1 MSFFDKKIS
10 SKAFTLIEIL
20 IYTAIFGVVA
30 AGIIGVAWNI
40 TRLHTT
46 QIASN
51 EIDENLRYVMNLVNS
66 KVREA
71 SLIVQA
77 SGTTL
82 ILRMPDSL
90 KSPTTFS
97 LNNGTLYIQEGSADP
112 VAITSNRVEVT
123 SLNFEYISVAGSKGG
138 VRVNIAMAYKEQPG
152 IASREYI
159 TTVTK
164 VNAIVFDSD
173 IIPDVTNSRSVGINT
188 AQWKDGYFSRNVIVG
203 GDVSST
209 GFIIGGAGLCM
220 GTDCRTSWG
229 QVTGVTGSGT
239 QNYIAKWTSSGSI
252 GNSQIFD
259 NGTNVGIGTTSP
271 NVKLH
276 ISNTTAGI
284 NELLRLAYNNSVG
297 SGARLSWWAGDTV
310 SETGRIE
317 NFVDAGNQVSLRF
330 YTYNSG
336 LGERM
341 RITAAG
347 NVGIGT
353 ASPPS
358 LLSVGASSQFQVNSS
373 GDIVKIKN
381 LTYSWPS
388 SHAVGF
394 LKNDGSGNLTWDTS
408 GAVGGTGSAGQ
419 VAFWSSTTT
428 ITGDSGFYWDNTN
441 KRLGLGTTAPGQR
454 LSVVGDI
461 GLSGG
466 DRFIGTTDAYGLSI
480 RTNNTNRIFISADG
494 NVGIGTTSPSRTLD
508 VHGIAQLRGAAG
520 GTGLFVDSGGNVG
533 IGTTSPAFKLD
544 VSGSARVT
552 NVFKEGNWR
561 HVLSS
566 YVTATPTNGVLL
578 TTAIPYDGVT
588 NRGMHGIRVMGY
600 AFGESRPIDFEVVFY
615 LYTSGFNSYGWT
627 NYGAHDPG
635 TIKLSYEGN
644 VVKLWW
650 SSKVYYASYE
660 IFTKSHGALGQNDSW
675 FEGWTITD
683 AVAPTSNVVDVP
695 YRNAMPYGL
704 AMRGNINL
712 NGNWLSGDGDNEGVY
727 INASGNVGIG
737 ATSPSYRLDV
747 AGDINT
753 SGYFRGNGSQIT
765 NLNASNL
772 TSGIVPAA
780 RLSSTQAY
788 YTLDPIFPK
797 TNQQHTTLGGA
808 TIGEIAL
815 SSAYVQNKLQFVLP
829 YSIEY
834 TTNGTTW
841 NTYPDPVDSDTVKKM
856 FLGYNAGGKIYL
868 RGPNNGNWL
877 GLRITWQAPSYYFLN
892 YFYTYMSTSGHQCA
906 ITIEKT
912 YGDDLNTWITVAT
925 TTNFS
930 SWPGHTLVPHSNIAW
945 NPTPTPGTHSKYV
958 RVTFTPTWNGSYP
971 NNNIDIYAIDWFGE
985 YPANI
990 KPMQLFTWD
999 FDKNVTFD
1007 NGLRMPGSIGIGTTN
1022 PIQKLHVEGNAYIS
1036 GSVGIG
1042 TTNPNTLLDVRGR
1055 INTPEIAFRNSDG
1068 GDDSDPYRLR
1078 KYQFGSSS
1086 NELQL
1091 QLNDD
1096 SDERFAIYGN
1106 SCSGYSCGEYSGN
1119 LYHFFKADGTAYHAG
1134 NVGIGTTSP
1143 SYKLDV
1149 SGDIRATGTIY
1160 GTFSGTIN
1168 AANVSAGSFG
1178 ANTGGGN
1185 YSFPANLTVS
1195 GAVGIGT
1202 TNPGVKLDVVGGYI
1216 RTWGGEFI
1224 SYKENPGGILGA
1236 LALEGKNAS
1245 STNPYMKRWT
1255 LFNMQDYSGVNGFV
1269 IYEYYDANNDGSYCN
1284 DGGACNMRF
1293 IIASGGNVGIGTATP
1308 AYPLDVVGDVRFS
1321 GTLQGGSVPWA
1332 RLTSFPS
1339 ACSAGNAVTGLG
1351 STLTCSPFMTNPMT
1365 TLGDIIYGGSSG
1377 TPTRL
1382 AGSAGFL
1389 KSTGAAAPSWSAVN
1403 LASSDVTGTLAVTSG
1418 GTGLSSIAAG
1428 SILYATSSNTLIAI
1442 APTAANQVLRST
1454 AANALQFG
1462 ALVAADIPNLDASK
1476 ITSGTFG
1483 IARGGTNSTATPTAG
1498 AVAYGTGSAYAFTAA
1513 GTANQVLISGGTST
1527 PTWSNIASLLTQ
1539 GTNITISG
1547 TTNATI
1553 ATVNNPTFSTSVS
1566 TPLLTSSGAIA
1577 IKPGSN
1583 STTAIQLQNT
1593 GGTAIVNV
1601 DTTNSRV
1608 GINNAS
1614 PSYALD
1620 ITGDIRVTGAIIGTV
1635 STTISATNVS
1645 AGAFGSN
1652 TGGGNYSFPARV
1664 GIGTTS
1670 PSTDLHIKVSSGDVK
1685 IQLGTQA
1692 SVVPTTGGP
1701 NNPSAA
1707 VDDSSNGGSA
1717 VWSNPTNVYT
1727 SNDVYAS
1734 VTIPAGVD
1742 PDYYW
1747 SDYLK
1752 ATGFGFSLPSTANIL
1767 GIKVEI
1773 EAKASVASTLT
1784 INEVLLVKS
1793 GSIVGSS
1800 KSGGLLT
1807 ASDAYYSFG
1816 DTTDLWGT
1824 TWSYSDIN
1832 NSNFGVVVSVFN
1844 PTTSART
1851 AYIDHIRITV
1861 YYTSSG
1867 DADWQ
1872 MAVSSTSGAFIINPL
1887 FSGGRVGIGTTT
1899 PSATLDINGTLNVNG
1914 IIQGKFYDKYT
1925 GSISRT
1931 YSSGNGTSSLSTGKY
1946 YPDWFCALS
1955 KVDATELDTATEHAY
1970 CTVTLDGNNQW
1981 LLNAVISG
1989 VSDQTV
1995 SCSIYCIR
2003 L

>member
-1 MSFFDKKIS
+1 MLFFRKKIKPS
-10 SKAFTLIEIL
+10 GFTLIEIL

-66 KVREA
+66 KVRE
-71 SLIVQA
+71 STMIEQA

-82 ILRMPDSL
+82 ILRMPDST

-97 LNNGTLYIQEGSADP
+97 LSNGTLYIQEGSADP

-123 SLNFEYISVAGSKGG
+123 SLNFEYLSVAGSKGG
-138 VRVNIAMAYKEQPG
+138 VRINITMAYKEQPG
-152 IASREYI
+152 IASREYL

-164 VNAIVFDSD
+164 VNAITFDSD
-173 IIPDVTNSRSVGINT
+173 ILPDVNNLRNVGAPNYR
-188 AQWKDGYFSRNVIVG
+188 WKEGYFS
-203 GDVSST
+203 GDVTVQGNVSSS
-209 GFIIGGAGLCM
+209 GFIMGGAGLCM
-220 GTDCRTSWG
+220 GSDCRTSWG

-239 QNYIAKWTSSGSI
+239 QNYIPKWTSSGAI

-271 NVKLH
+271 GYKLQ
-276 ISNTTAGI
+276 
-284 NELLRLAYNNSVG
+284 V
-297 SGARLSWWAGDTV
+297 AGDIGLGATN
-310 SETGRIE
+310 SIYFSSKERISANGLGE
-317 NFVDAGNQVSLRF
+317 IGID
-330 YTYNSG
+330 YNSG
-336 LGERM
+336 S
-341 RITAAG
+341 TATNNFVVYNGSTTALFTVQRAG

-388 SHAVGF
+388 THSIGF

-419 VAFWSSTTT
+419 IAFWSATTT
-428 ITGDSGFYWDNTN
+428 ITGDSGLYWDNAN
-441 KRLGLGTTAPGQR
+441 KRLGIGTTAPGQK

-466 DRFIGTTDAYGLSI
+466 ERFIGTTDAYGLSI

-494 NVGIGTTSPSRTLD
+494 NVGIGTTSPGRMLD
-508 VHGIAQLRGAAG
+508 VHGLVQLRGAPG
-520 GTGLFVDSGGNVG
+520 GSGLFVDSGGNVG
-533 IGTTSPAFKLD
+533 IGTTSPSTKLD
-544 VSGSARVT
+544 ININSTTYNNEAGGLRLTFSEDPTERLYMGWDNSLGTYGSAFIQSIKSGT
-552 NVFKEGNWR
+552 Q
-561 HVLSS
+561 
-566 YVTATPTNGVLL
+566 YTPLL
-578 TTAIPYDGVT
+578 
-588 NRGMHGIRVMGY
+588 
-600 AFGESRPIDFEVVFY
+600 
-615 LYTSGFNSYGWT
+615 L
-627 NYGAHDPG
+627 
-635 TIKLSYEGN
+635 
-644 VVKLWW
+644 
-650 SSKVYYASYE
+650 
-660 IFTKSHGALGQNDSW
+660 
-675 FEGWTITD
+675 
-683 AVAPTSNVVDVP
+683 
-695 YRNAMPYGL
+695 NAAG
-704 AMRGNINL
+704 
-712 NGNWLSGDGDNEGVY
+712 
-727 INASGNVGIG
+727 GNVGIG
-737 ATSPSYRLDV
+737 
-747 AGDINT
+747 
-753 SGYFRGNGSQIT
+753 
-765 NLNASNL
+765 
-772 TSGIVPAA
+772 
-780 RLSSTQAY
+780 
-788 YTLDPIFPK
+788 
-797 TNQQHTTLGGA
+797 TTGPGA
-808 TIGEIAL
+808 KLEIAGET
-815 SSAYVQNKLQFVLP
+815 K
-829 YSIEY
+829 
-834 TTNGTTW
+834 
-841 NTYPDPVDSDTVKKM
+841 
-856 FLGYNAGGKIYL
+856 
-868 RGPNNGNWL
+868 
-877 GLRITWQAPSYYFLN
+877 
-892 YFYTYMSTSGHQCA
+892 STSGFYLDKK
-906 ITIEKT
+906 TISLTTAPKWLRFAQSVGNGGNNAGVFEIRWSRSGVHGHIIFNAGANYGGANGINLNLLGGST
-912 YGDDLNTWITVAT
+912 YGSQGITQIRLLRNTTYDLMYLEFYAAYGDAT
-925 TTNFS
+925 YPNSIEVRQLSGYGWSLLNIVDGSIPAGYTA
-930 SWPGHTLVPHSNIAW
+930 HTLSTSGAFAVNED
-945 NPTPTPGTHSKYV
+945 SK
-958 RVTFTPTWNGSYP
+958 TFMITKW
-971 NNNIDIYAIDWFGE
+971 
-985 YPANI
+985 
-990 KPMQLFTWD
+990 
-999 FDKNVTFD
+999 
-1007 NGLRMPGSIGIGTTN
+1007 
-1022 PIQKLHVEGNAYIS
+1022 
-1036 GSVGIG
+1036 
-1042 TTNPNTLLDVRGR
+1042 
-1055 INTPEIAFRNSDG
+1055 
-1068 GDDSDPYRLR
+1068 
-1078 KYQFGSSS
+1078 
-1086 NELQL
+1086 
-1091 QLNDD
+1091 
-1096 SDERFAIYGN
+1096 
-1106 SCSGYSCGEYSGN
+1106 
-1119 LYHFFKADGTAYHAG
+1119 G

-1149 SGDIRATGTIY
+1149 AGDIRLTGTLYANSISGTYSGTVPAAQVTAGTFATGDFTFPSNLIVSNTLTATNVNATSTIQLN
-1160 GTFSGTIN
+1160 GTTIVTSGRALQNLTGISSSGTITLTGLTASRIVGTDASSN
-1168 AANVSAGSFG
+1168 LTTSITSAMVANSVSDETGSGALVFGTSPSISGPTLSGTIAGTYTIGGTPTLGASLTGSGSPNITGIGQFSGATGVFSTSVTTPLLTSSGAITIKPGSNSTTAIQLQNSAGTAVVNVDTTNSR
-1178 ANTGGGN
+1178 
-1185 YSFPANLTVS
+1185 
-1195 GAVGIGT
+1195 VGIAT
-1202 TNPGVKLDVVGGYI
+1202 T
-1216 RTWGGEFI
+1216 
-1224 SYKENPGGILGA
+1224 
-1236 LALEGKNAS
+1236 
-1245 STNPYMKRWT
+1245 
-1255 LFNMQDYSGVNGFV
+1255 
-1269 IYEYYDANNDGSYCN
+1269 
-1284 DGGACNMRF
+1284 
-1293 IIASGGNVGIGTATP
+1293 TP

-1351 STLTCSPFMTNPMT
+1351 SSLTCSPFMSNPMT
-1365 TLGDIIYGGSSG
+1365 TLGDIVYGGASG

-1382 AGSAGFL
+1382 AGAAGFL

-1476 ITSGTFG
+1476 ITSGTLP
-1483 IARGGTNSTATPTAG
+1483 IARGGTNATATPTAG
-1498 AVAYGTGSAYAFTAA
+1498 AVAYGTGSAYAFSAA
-1513 GTANQVLISGGTST
+1513 GTANQVLISGGSGA